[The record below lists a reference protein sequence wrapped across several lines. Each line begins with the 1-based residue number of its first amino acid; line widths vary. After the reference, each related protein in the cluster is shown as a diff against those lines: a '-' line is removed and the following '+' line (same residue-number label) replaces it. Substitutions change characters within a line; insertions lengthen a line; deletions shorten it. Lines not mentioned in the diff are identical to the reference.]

1 MSTRHPDYTIRF
13 TNSAAREFRTFPPE
27 IKRRVAAV
35 IDSLQQKPRPAG
47 VRKLRGSTELY
58 RIRIGPYR
66 LVYEIDD
73 SMLRILV
80 TKIRYRSDAYR

>member
-1 MSTRHPDYTIRF
+1 MSTGHPDYTIRF
-13 TNSAAREFRTFPPE
+13 TNSAAREFRLLPPE

-35 IDSLQQKPRPAG
+35 IDSLHRKPRPSG
-47 VRKLRGSTELY
+47 VRKLRGFTELY

-73 SMLRILV
+73 SMLRLLV
-80 TKIRYRSDAYR
+80 TKVRHRSDAYR